1 MKKETLEI
9 IQRIERQEKRLDRII
24 KVYSWIVGIAIGSI
38 LAYLIDSAL

>member
-9 IQRIERQEKRLDRII
+9 IQRIERQERRLDRIAKI
-24 KVYSWIVGIAIGSI
+24 YSWIVGIAIGSI